1 MYAVL
6 KTLELHRR
14 GNDNQFVE
22 EILKRSGEYTS
33 QLPQD
38 NLPSDCE
45 GIPAGMVPSYAR
57 CFDRENATMKVWNAE
72 VYVLTEA

>member
-14 GNDNQFVE
+14 GNDNQSVE

-38 NLPSDCE
+38 NLLSDCE
-45 GIPAGMVPSYAR
+45 GIPVGMVPSYAR
-57 CFDRENATMKVWNAE
+57 CFDGENATMKVWNAE